1 MIGEESNAKF
11 SLRISRASHSH
22 GDDSYRITIQDEASR
37 MRVVELRLT
46 ARQFAE
52 AVTGLGVDNVDGDLV
67 SGPSRALLGR
77 RMENYSVVLPRR
89 LSADEVD
96 DWAKFA
102 NMKLHAE
109 SVEKHTTN
117 GGWRVTFRWYLAADA
132 EPLDLEMAKELT
144 PPIPTDA
151 ELMSRGR

>member
-1 MIGEESNAKF
+1 MIGEESSAKLAL
-11 SLRISRASHSH
+11 SIIRTSDSH
-22 GDDSYRITIQDEASR
+22 GEDTYCLRVTDEASR
-37 MRVVELRLT
+37 LRVVELRLT

-52 AVTGLGVDNVDGDLV
+52 AVTGLGVSEVDGDLV

-89 LSADEVD
+89 LIASEVD
-96 DWAKFA
+96 EWSEFA
-102 NMKLHAE
+102 NQKLHAE
-109 SVEKHTTN
+109 TVHKHTTN
-117 GGWRVTFRWYLAADA
+117 GGWRVTFRWYLAPDA
-132 EPLDLEMAKELT
+132 EPLNLQMAKELT